1 MPLAKPSNVNS
12 HVLSQFKLD
21 GKVSAVTGGAR
32 GIGLEVVRALAEAG
46 ATVALIY
53 TSSNDAE
60 ATAQKVSLE
69 TGQKVV
75 AYQSDVRDKT
85 SITATINKI
94 AEEFG
99 RLDICV
105 ANAGIAS
112 HHDSLQYTSDQW
124 SEVMKVNLDG
134 AMYTAQAAG
143 NIFKSQVARG
153 GSPGSMIFTASVS
166 ALLVNVPQRQ
176 AAYNASKA
184 GVVHL
189 AKCLAVEWVDF
200 ARVNSI
206 SPGFIETDMLAVH
219 PKEWRDH
226 WSLLVP
232 AGRNADAAEL
242 KGVCIHSSVPWC
254 WTSLPAYGSHH
265 RHMSSSRVM
274 PRRI

>member
-1 MPLAKPSNVNS
+1 MPLAKPADVTS

-21 GKVSAVTGGAR
+21 GKIAAVTGGAR

-46 ATVALIY
+46 ASVALIY
-53 TSSNDAE
+53 TSSKDAE
-60 ATAQKVSLE
+60 ETASKIAEE
-69 TGQKVV
+69 TGQKIV
-75 AYQSDVRDKT
+75 AYQSDVRTKDT
-85 SITATINKI
+85 ITGTINQI
-94 AEEFG
+94 ASDFG

-112 HHDSLQYTSDQW
+112 HYDSLEYTSDQW
-124 SEVMKVNLDG
+124 SDIMKVNLDG

-143 NIFKSQVARG
+143 NIFKKQG
-153 GSPGSMIFTASVS
+153 PGSGSMIFTASVS

-200 ARVNSI
+200 ARVNCI
-206 SPGFIETDMLAVH
+206 SPGFIETEMLAVH

-242 KGVCIHSSVPWC
+242 KGAYVFLASSASSYMTGANIVIDGGY
-254 WTSLPAYGSHH
+254 TLP
-265 RHMSSSRVM
+265 
-274 PRRI
+274 